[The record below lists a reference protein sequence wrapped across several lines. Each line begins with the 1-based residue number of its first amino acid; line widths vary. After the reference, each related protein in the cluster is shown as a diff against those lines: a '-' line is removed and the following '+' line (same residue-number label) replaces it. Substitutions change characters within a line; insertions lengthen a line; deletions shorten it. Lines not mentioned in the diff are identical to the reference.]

1 MVLRPRKFKFKNIQ
15 KRRKNVFI
23 PRKGCL
29 VYGQAG
35 LMLLQPLRLQN
46 RQIFRFKLVL
56 KKSARKAEKTS
67 RRSWMTAFPHL
78 PLSKKTEGSR
88 MGKGK
93 GKLAGWVAE
102 LSAGVILFE
111 IKNLRPGRATYFINQ
126 LRFRLPVKSQ
136 MLVHYTKYLG
146 LPINHS
152 RKIPFFTIW

>member
-67 RRSWMTAFPHL
+67 RRCWMTAFPHL

>member
-1 MVLRPRKFKFKNIQ
+1 MVLRPRKFKFKNIH
-15 KRRKNVFI
+15 KRRKNTFI
-23 PRKGCL
+23 PRKGSL

-35 LMLLQPLRLQN
+35 LMLLQPLRLQSK
-46 RQIFRFKLVL
+46 QIFRFKLVL
-56 KKSARKAEKTS
+56 KKSTRRADKTS
-67 RRSWMTAFPHL
+67 RRSWMTAFPHI
-78 PLSKKTEGSR
+78 PLSKKVEGSR

-93 GKLAGWVAE
+93 GKLAGWVSE

-111 IKNLRPGRATYFINQ
+111 VKNLRPGRATYYINQ

-152 RKIPFFTIW
+152 RKVSFFTIW